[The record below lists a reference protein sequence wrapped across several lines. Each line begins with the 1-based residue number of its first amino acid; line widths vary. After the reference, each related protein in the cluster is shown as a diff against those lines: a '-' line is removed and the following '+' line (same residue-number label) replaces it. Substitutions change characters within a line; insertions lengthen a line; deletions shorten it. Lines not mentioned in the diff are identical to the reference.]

1 MKKTCQESRQMQQAW
16 NLFRLL
22 AKRDNYTGK
31 HSLHV
36 AYMALNMSRYI
47 EGHFGK
53 EKLFISG
60 LLHDIGKI
68 EFPNYLFDNYIVN
81 SKEDYNVIKKHPYY
95 SKKILDG
102 CGFDKEIVQVA
113 YTHHERCNG
122 SGYPLGLKE
131 KEISIESQMIAI
143 LDSFSAVSKDR
154 PYKKGVHN
162 SELALTKL
170 MENPEQYNKE
180 LLSIFEENITSITN
194 INHYE
199 QKNVWDSW
207 L

>member
-1 MKKTCQESRQMQQAW
+1 MQQAW
-16 NLFRLL
+16 NLFRHL

-36 AYMALNMSRYI
+36 AYMALNISKFI
-47 EGHFGK
+47 KGHFGK
-53 EKLFISG
+53 EKLFIAG
-60 LLHDIGKI
+60 LLHDVGKI
-68 EFPNYLFDNYIVN
+68 KFPDYLFENYIVN

-122 SGYPLGLKE
+122 SGYPLGLSE
-131 KEISIESQMIAI
+131 TEISIESKMIAI
-143 LDSFSAVSKDR
+143 LDSFSAISKDR
-154 PYKKGVHN
+154 PYKKGVHSN
-162 SELALTKL
+162 ELALTKL
-170 MENPEQYNKE
+170 MENPEQYNIE
-180 LLSIFEENITSITN
+180 LLKIFEENITSITN

-199 QKNVWDSW
+199 QKNVWDNW